1 MSCLLV
7 VAVFSSSMAFVEHI
21 HVLYIMDTFIA
32 RILKK
37 KNMSTRIFFVVSAF
51 ITFYF
56 KE

>member
-1 MSCLLV
+1 
-7 VAVFSSSMAFVEHI
+7 MAFVEHI